1 MYVYSMCILCV
12 FYVYSIC
19 ILCVFYLYVFYV
31 YVFYVY
37 VFYVYVFYVYW
48 DDFYN
53 KILVSRQSWVPTL
66 VLYEVYK

>member
-1 MYVYSMCILCV
+1 MCILFVFYVYSMCILCV
-12 FYVYSIC
+12 FYVYSMC
-19 ILCVFYLYVFYV
+19 IL